1 MPGFV
6 EAHSHFMLNAILLN
20 EIVIP
25 IDYTICKSIKDIQKI
40 IQKTVPKRKKGEW
53 IILQG
58 YDQNKLKEQRH
69 PHFSE
74 LDAVSPENPVWC
86 VRADL
91 HTGVCNSMAMKI
103 AGWTKESAKNFQ
115 PGELDLD
122 ENGELTGLV
131 KEEGFGYLNSMITYD
146 DEKLLEAYKLCDK
159 MFLSK
164 GITSVHDA
172 GAYGGQFVKVLQ
184 TACMNRD
191 VHIRVYEMIYRMLG
205 KQSIKDFIY
214 EDCIQESE
222 MHITN

>member
-91 HTGVCNSMAMKI
+91 HTGVCNC
-103 AGWTKESAKNFQ
+103 
-115 PGELDLD
+115 
-122 ENGELTGLV
+122 
-131 KEEGFGYLNSMITYD
+131 
-146 DEKLLEAYKLCDK
+146 LLY
-159 MFLSK
+159 
-164 GITSVHDA
+164 TSPSP
-172 GAYGGQFVKVLQ
+172 
-184 TACMNRD
+184 RD
-191 VHIRVYEMIYRMLG
+191 TR
-205 KQSIKDFIY
+205 
-214 EDCIQESE
+214 
-222 MHITN
+222 